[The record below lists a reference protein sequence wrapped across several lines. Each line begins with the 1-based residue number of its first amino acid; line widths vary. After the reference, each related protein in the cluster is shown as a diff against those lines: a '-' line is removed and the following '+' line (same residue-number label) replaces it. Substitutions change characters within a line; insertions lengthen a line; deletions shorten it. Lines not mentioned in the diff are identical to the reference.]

1 MYIYI
6 YISPWELG
14 YSDDIPWKKLG
25 ILYSIHNHPGLP
37 YTIHGLQSIIVSFHT
52 LVQNIQA
59 MER

>member
-6 YISPWELG
+6 LARESW
-14 YSDDIPWKKLG
+14 DIPFRKLG

-59 MER
+59 MEQ